1 VRKNLE
7 GVKSSLKTWWVE
19 IAVTQDFLRV
29 VLGVAAPPKLWL
41 QSQRFIVSTAA
52 WAYPSVW

>member
-1 VRKNLE
+1 VRTNLE

>member
-1 VRKNLE
+1 
-7 GVKSSLKTWWVE
+7 
-19 IAVTQDFLRV
+19 V

-41 QSQRFIVSTAA
+41 QLQRFIVSTAA